1 MRSGAA
7 ALRFIVFEG
16 GEGAGKSTQVKRLA
30 DALRAEGHAV
40 TTTREPGGAPG
51 AELIRKLLVDGE
63 TARWSPETEALLINA
78 ARADHLERTI
88 RPALKRGEW
97 VICDRFADS
106 TMAYQGY
113 GMGVD
118 RAWLGELRHKV
129 VREEEPG
136 LTLVFDLPVE
146 IGLSRAVA
154 SQRYER
160 MGRDFHEKLRAAF
173 PEIAQARDGRH
184 RVVIDAGGTPDDVA
198 RDVYAVVAAA
208 YGLKA

>member
-1 MRSGAA
+1 MSGRAA
-7 ALRFIVFEG
+7 ARRFIVFEG

-30 DALRAEGHAV
+30 EALRGAGHAV

-51 AELIRKLLVDGE
+51 AEAVRKLLVDGE
-63 TARWSPETEALLINA
+63 TARWSPVAEALLINA

-88 RPALKRGEW
+88 RPALARGEW

-113 GMGVD
+113 GLGLD
-118 RAWLGELRHKV
+118 RAWLEDLRQRVVGED
-129 VREEEPG
+129 EPG

-160 MGRDFHEKLRAAF
+160 MGRDFHERLRTAF
-173 PEIAQARDGRH
+173 QEIAQARDGRH
-184 RVVIDAGGTPDDVA
+184 RVVIDAGGSPDEVA
-198 RDVYAVVAAA
+198 RDVLATVRVT
-208 YGLKA
+208 YGLAH

>member
-1 MRSGAA
+1 MSGRAA
-7 ALRFIVFEG
+7 ARRFIVFEG

-30 DALRAEGHAV
+30 EALRGAGHAV

-51 AELIRKLLVDGE
+51 AEAVRQLLVDGE
-63 TARWSPETEALLINA
+63 TARWSPVAEALLINA

-88 RPALKRGEW
+88 RPALARGDW

-113 GMGVD
+113 GMGLD
-118 RAWLGELRHKV
+118 RAWLEDLRQRVVGED
-129 VREEEPG
+129 EPG

-160 MGRDFHEKLRAAF
+160 MGRDFHERLRTAF
-173 PEIAQARDGRH
+173 QEIAQARDGRH
-184 RVVIDAGGTPDDVA
+184 RVVIDAGGSPDDVA
-198 RDVYAVVAAA
+198 RDVLSTVRVT
-208 YGLKA
+208 YGLAH